1 MPIKIRRA
9 TAADEAAIDQWQQ
22 SMENLDEYLAV
33 QVSDV
38 RDPQAARQRFW
49 DWLRQPRDRKVPTG
63 WERID
68 LVAVEESGAIC
79 GYAVVNF
86 GMHDPLTGQ
95 PEGYVSE
102 LHVWPEY
109 RSRGVAAGLLEMAEA
124 FAAQRGVP
132 YLTLQVP
139 ATNQAA
145 IQLYKNAGFKEETI
159 KMVKRVSRTV

>member
-1 MPIKIRRA
+1 
-9 TAADEAAIDQWQQ
+9 
-22 SMENLDEYLAV
+22 MESLDEYLAV

-38 RDPQAARQRFW
+38 RDPQAARQRFGE
-49 DWLRQPRDRKVPTG
+49 WLRQPRERKVPSG

-86 GMHDPLTGQ
+86 GITDAITGQ

-109 RSRGVAAGLLEMAEA
+109 RSRGVAGGLLEMAEA
-124 FAAQRGVP
+124 YAGQRAVP

-139 ATNQAA
+139 ATNLAA
-145 IQLYKNAGFKEETI
+145 IQLYRNAGFREETL
-159 KMVKRVSRTV
+159 KMVKRVTK